1 MSLVRREHSYVFV
14 LNNTVKGGNRINF
27 NHFWELLAVHRL
39 YPIGHSEK
47 ISAKWFMGT
56 FWIPKKKNRSTH
68 IALEKIY
75 TGSHISGSARVYIYI
90 YIYIY
95 ICVCVC
101 VVSGTSYLSVY
112 IYIYIFLYVYINM
125 CVCR

>member
-47 ISAKWFMGT
+47 IAAKWFMGT
-56 FWIPKKKNRSTH
+56 FWVPKKKIEVPTLRLKKYIPVPTSPVVQ
-68 IALEKIY
+68 E
-75 TGSHISGSARVYIYI
+75 YIYI
-90 YIYIY
+90 YILYYNYIY
-95 ICVCVC
+95 I
-101 VVSGTSYLSVY
+101 
-112 IYIYIFLYVYINM
+112 IY
-125 CVCR
+125 CR